1 MPEDRLLWLPSVSIL
16 LSAGIFPHCEARR
29 GSEAPLLLL
38 LLLLQTQGRASTMG
52 GGEEEEGSGRGEGG
66 RGQQRWGW
74 GGLKKKKKRRGE
86 RGSAQMHI
94 RSQTDSASTSFSRS
108 LPGASDLP
116 SCAHCLP
123 FIHAASG
130 ALCVV
135 FPRRSRHWLNHNS
148 VAH

>member
-52 GGEEEEGSGRGEGG
+52 GGEEGEGSGRGEGGEGG

-74 GGLKKKKKRRGE
+74 GGLKKKKRGGVSE
-86 RGSAQMHI
+86 EAHRCIYAH
-94 RSQTDSASTSFSRS
+94 RQTPPLPPFPVAYPGPRTSPPARIACLLFM
-108 LPGASDLP
+108 LPV
-116 SCAHCLP
+116 
-123 FIHAASG
+123 
-130 ALCVV
+130 AL
-135 FPRRSRHWLNHNS
+135 S
-148 VAH
+148 V